1 MYENSLED
9 IFTKRLHVSVLYQA
23 RAKLAS
29 CKSLTQGDIKR
40 YGDRS
45 VFPLLWCEEFTPRP
59 MQLEEVVGVNRS
71 TDMRWPLDVKVNF
84 SWSLKQKVV
93 EVTQK

>member
-1 MYENSLED
+1 MHENSLED
-9 IFTKRLHVSVLYQA
+9 IFTKRLHDSVLYQA

-29 CKSLTQGDIKR
+29 CKSLTQGVIKWYR
-40 YGDRS
+40 DRS
-45 VFPLLWCEEFTPRP
+45 VFPLLWCEEFTPRS
-59 MQLEEVVGVNRS
+59 MQLEEVVGVNSS
-71 TDMRWPLDVKVNF
+71 TDIRWPLDVKANI